1 MSLEPTSERMI
12 EEYRT
17 ASPQS
22 YLIYLFHIVT
32 YDYVRDMIAGKTVLD
47 FGCGS
52 GYGTA
57 RIAEYCAKV
66 VGIDISADA
75 VAYAKD
81 KYRRGNLDY
90 VAVPP
95 VEEKALPFPDASF
108 DVVLSFQV
116 IEHVRDVNAYLSEI
130 RRVLKP
136 GGTFVVA
143 TPDRS
148 SRLFPGQKP
157 WNMWH
162 LYEYSADALR
172 DVVARHFGD
181 VTIKM
186 MGGRPDVIALEA
198 RRTLSLRWIL
208 LPLTLPFIPEVLRV
222 AGLNFVRQLGRHLAR
237 PLARKL
243 TQEKPAGSEPV
254 NFGFGPEQLSIS
266 DREDPSV
273 NLIAI
278 ARRQ

>member
-1 MSLEPTSERMI
+1 M
-12 EEYRT
+12 
-17 ASPQS
+17 
-22 YLIYLFHIVT
+22 
-32 YDYVRDMIAGKTVLD
+32 
-47 FGCGS
+47 
-52 GYGTA
+52 
-57 RIAEYCAKV
+57 
-66 VGIDISADA
+66 
-75 VAYAKD
+75 
-81 KYRRGNLDY
+81 
-90 VAVPP
+90 
-95 VEEKALPFPDASF
+95 
-108 DVVLSFQV
+108 
-116 IEHVRDVNAYLSEI
+116 
-130 RRVLKP
+130 
-136 GGTFVVA
+136 VA

-172 DVVARHFGD
+172 EVVARHFGD

-186 MGGRPDVIALEA
+186 MGGRSDVIALEA

-208 LPLTLPFIPEVLRV
+208 LPLTLPFIPEPLRV

-278 ARRQ
+278 ARRS